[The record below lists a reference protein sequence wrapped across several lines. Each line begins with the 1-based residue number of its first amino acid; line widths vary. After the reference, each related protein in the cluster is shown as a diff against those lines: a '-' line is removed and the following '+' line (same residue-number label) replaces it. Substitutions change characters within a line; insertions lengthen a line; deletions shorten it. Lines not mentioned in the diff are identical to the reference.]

1 MKAKEKIG
9 KELKKILSNKELVI
23 DFSQFIEK
31 NDEDAAGNAVYKT
44 IAILEECDFA
54 FHLTAFRTK
63 NGQKAIKI
71 NVESESSLHQV
82 ESMEYCD
89 FEMLVESWAKP
100 NDLKELVEALE
111 DGVLFE
117 LGDDEGLIKE
127 TISHLE
133 NSPIN
138 FGLSIEEDGSI
149 SIVPESYPKILFTVY
164 LSDEELK
171 SIVNKSKWDKK
182 KISTDDAKM
191 TTEVKYRYKGEE
203 FDFAVLVDEDRYV
216 FLSKD
221 RNKLLIV
228 NKQGE
233 VTEFVDSNS
242 KNK

>member
-9 KELKKILSNKELVI
+9 RELKKILANEELVI
-23 DFSQFIEK
+23 DFNQFIEK
-31 NDEDAAGNAVYKT
+31 NDEDAVDDAVFKT
-44 IAILEECDFA
+44 IAILEECGFA

-71 NVESESSLHQV
+71 NVENESSLDQIK
-82 ESMEYCD
+82 SMGILYFD
-89 FEMLVESWAKP
+89 MLVESWLKP

-111 DGVLFE
+111 DGVSFK
-117 LGDDEGLIKE
+117 LGNDEGLIKE
-127 TISHLE
+127 TISRLE
-133 NSPIN
+133 NSRIN

-149 SIVPESYPKILFTVY
+149 SIVPESYPKILFTVF

-171 SIVNKSKWDKK
+171 SIVYKSKWDKK
-182 KISTDDAKM
+182 NSDDAKM

-233 VTEFVDSNS
+233 VTEFVDLNS
-242 KNK
+242 KNE

>member
-9 KELKKILSNKELVI
+9 RELKKILANEELVI

-31 NDEDAAGNAVYKT
+31 NDEVVVNDAVSKT
-44 IAILEECDFA
+44 ISILDECGFA

-63 NGQKAIKI
+63 NGQKAMKI
-71 NVESESSLHQV
+71 NVEGESSLHQI

-133 NSPIN
+133 ISPIN
-138 FGLSIEEDGSI
+138 FGLSIEEDGST
-149 SIVPESYPKILFTVY
+149 SIMPESYPKILFTVF

-171 SIVNKSKWDKK
+171 SIIDKSKWDKK
-182 KISTDDAKM
+182 KTSDDAKM
-191 TTEVKYRYKGEE
+191 TTEVKYQYKGKE

-233 VTEFVDSNS
+233 VTEFVDLNS
-242 KNK
+242 KDK

>member
-9 KELKKILSNKELVI
+9 RELKKILANEELVI

-31 NDEDAAGNAVYKT
+31 NDEDVVNDAVFKT
-44 IAILEECDFA
+44 ITILEECDFA

-71 NVESESSLHQV
+71 NVESESSLHQI

-127 TISHLE
+127 TISYLE
-133 NSPIN
+133 ISPIN
-138 FGLSIEEDGSI
+138 FGLSIEEDGST

-171 SIVNKSKWDKK
+171 SIVYKSKWDKK
-182 KISTDDAKM
+182 NSDDAKM
-191 TTEVKYRYKGEE
+191 TTEVKYQYKGEE

-233 VTEFVDSNS
+233 VTEFVDLNS
-242 KNK
+242 KDK

>member
-9 KELKKILSNKELVI
+9 RELKKILANEELVI

-31 NDEDAAGNAVYKT
+31 NDEDVVDDTVYKT
-44 IAILEECDFA
+44 IAILEECDFV

-89 FEMLVESWAKP
+89 FEMLVESWLKP

-117 LGDDEGLIKE
+117 LGDDEELIKE

-138 FGLSIEEDGSI
+138 FGLSIEEDGST

-171 SIVNKSKWDKK
+171 SIVYKSKWDKK
-182 KISTDDAKM
+182 NSDDAKM

-233 VTEFVDSNS
+233 VTEFVDLNS

>member
-9 KELKKILSNKELVI
+9 RELKKILANEELVI

-31 NDEDAAGNAVYKT
+31 NDEDVVDDAVYKT

-89 FEMLVESWAKP
+89 FDMLVESWLKP

-138 FGLSIEEDGSI
+138 FGLSIEEDGST
-149 SIVPESYPKILFTVY
+149 SIVPESYPKILFTVF

-171 SIVNKSKWDKK
+171 SIVYKSKWDKK
-182 KISTDDAKM
+182 NSDDAKM
-191 TTEVKYRYKGEE
+191 TTEVKYQYKGEE

-233 VTEFVDSNS
+233 VTEFVDLNS

>member
-9 KELKKILSNKELVI
+9 RELKKILANEELVI

-31 NDEDAAGNAVYKT
+31 NDEDVVDDAVYKT

-138 FGLSIEEDGSI
+138 FGLSIEEDGST
-149 SIVPESYPKILFTVY
+149 SIMPESYPKILFTVY

-171 SIVNKSKWDKK
+171 SIVYKSKWDKK
-182 KISTDDAKM
+182 NSDDAKM

-233 VTEFVDSNS
+233 ITEFVDLNS
-242 KNK
+242 KNE

>member
-9 KELKKILSNKELVI
+9 RELKKILANKELTI
-23 DFSQFIEK
+23 DFNQFIEK
-31 NDEDAAGNAVYKT
+31 NDEDVVDDAVYKT

-63 NGQKAIKI
+63 NSQKAIKI
-71 NVESESSLHQV
+71 NVESESSLDQI
-82 ESMEYCD
+82 ESIEYCD
-89 FEMLVESWAKP
+89 FEMLVESWLKP

-138 FGLSIEEDGSI
+138 FGLSIEEDGST
-149 SIVPESYPKILFTVY
+149 SIMPESYPKILFTVY

-171 SIVNKSKWDKK
+171 SIVYKSKWDKK
-182 KISTDDAKM
+182 NSDDAKM

-233 VTEFVDSNS
+233 VTEFVDLNS

>member
-9 KELKKILSNKELVI
+9 RELKKILANEELVI

-31 NDEDAAGNAVYKT
+31 NDEAVVNDAVSKT

-54 FHLTAFRTK
+54 FHLTALRTK

-100 NDLKELVEALE
+100 NDLKELIEALE

-117 LGDDEGLIKE
+117 LGDDEELIKE

-138 FGLSIEEDGSI
+138 FGLSIEEDGST

-171 SIVNKSKWDKK
+171 SIVYKSKWDKK
-182 KISTDDAKM
+182 NSDDAKM

-203 FDFAVLVDEDRYV
+203 FDFAVLVDKDRYV

-233 VTEFVDSNS
+233 VTEFVDLNS
-242 KNK
+242 KNE

>member
-1 MKAKEKIG
+1 MKAKEKIRR
-9 KELKKILSNKELVI
+9 ELKKILANEELVI

-31 NDEDAAGNAVYKT
+31 NDEVVVNDAVSKT
-44 IAILEECDFA
+44 ITILEECGFA

-71 NVESESSLHQV
+71 NVESESSLDQI
-82 ESMEYCD
+82 ESMGILYFD
-89 FEMLVESWAKP
+89 MLVESWLKP
-100 NDLKELVEALE
+100 NDLKELVETLK
-111 DGVLFE
+111 DGVSFK
-117 LGDDEGLIKE
+117 LGNDEGLIKE

-133 NSPIN
+133 NSRIN

-149 SIVPESYPKILFTVY
+149 SIVPESYPKILFTVF

-171 SIVNKSKWDKK
+171 SIVYKSKWDKK
-182 KISTDDAKM
+182 NSDDAKM

-228 NKQGE
+228 NKQGK
-233 VTEFVDSNS
+233 VTEFVDLNS
-242 KNK
+242 KNE

>member
-1 MKAKEKIG
+1 MKTKEKIRR
-9 KELKKILSNKELVI
+9 ELKKILSNKELTI
-23 DFSQFIEK
+23 DFNQFIEK
-31 NDEDAAGNAVYKT
+31 NDEDVVNDAVFKT
-44 IAILEECDFA
+44 IAILEECDLA

-71 NVESESSLHQV
+71 NVEGESSLHQI

-127 TISHLE
+127 TISHLK

-138 FGLSIEEDGSI
+138 FGLSIEEDGST
-149 SIVPESYPKILFTVY
+149 SIMPESYPKILFTVY

-171 SIVNKSKWDKK
+171 SIIDKSKWDKK
-182 KISTDDAKM
+182 KTSDDAKM
-191 TTEVKYRYKGEE
+191 TTEVKYQYKGEE

-233 VTEFVDSNS
+233 VTEFVDLNS
-242 KNK
+242 KDK

>member
-9 KELKKILSNKELVI
+9 RELKKILANEELAI
-23 DFSQFIEK
+23 DFGQFIEK
-31 NDEDAAGNAVYKT
+31 NDEDVVDDAVYKT

-54 FHLTAFRTK
+54 FYLTVFRTK

-89 FEMLVESWAKP
+89 FEMLVESWLKP

-117 LGDDEGLIKE
+117 LGDDEELIKE

-138 FGLSIEEDGSI
+138 FGLSIEEDGST

-171 SIVNKSKWDKK
+171 SIVYKSKWDKK
-182 KISTDDAKM
+182 NSDDAKM

-233 VTEFVDSNS
+233 VTEFVDLNS
-242 KNK
+242 KNE

>member
-1 MKAKEKIG
+1 MKVKEKIRR
-9 KELKKILSNKELVI
+9 ELKKILANEELVI

-31 NDEDAAGNAVYKT
+31 NDEVVVNDAVFKT

-71 NVESESSLHQV
+71 NVEGESSLHQI

-117 LGDDEGLIKE
+117 LGDDEELIKE

-133 NSPIN
+133 ISPIN
-138 FGLSIEEDGSI
+138 FGLSIEEDGST
-149 SIVPESYPKILFTVY
+149 SIMPESYPKILFTVF

-171 SIVNKSKWDKK
+171 SIIDKSKWDKK
-182 KISTDDAKM
+182 KTSDDAKM
-191 TTEVKYRYKGEE
+191 TTEVKYQYKGEE

-233 VTEFVDSNS
+233 VTEFVDLNS

>member
-9 KELKKILSNKELVI
+9 RELKKILANEELVI

-31 NDEDAAGNAVYKT
+31 NDEDVVDDAVYKT

-89 FEMLVESWAKP
+89 FDMLVESWLKP

-133 NSPIN
+133 ISPIN
-138 FGLSIEEDGSI
+138 FGLSIEEDGST
-149 SIVPESYPKILFTVY
+149 SIVPESYPKILFTVF

-171 SIVNKSKWDKK
+171 SIVYKSKWDKK
-182 KISTDDAKM
+182 NSDDAKM
-191 TTEVKYRYKGEE
+191 TTEVKYQYKGEE

-233 VTEFVDSNS
+233 VTEFVDLNS

>member
-9 KELKKILSNKELVI
+9 RELKKILANEELVI

-31 NDEDAAGNAVYKT
+31 NDEVVVNDAVSKT
-44 IAILEECDFA
+44 ISILDECGFA

-63 NGQKAIKI
+63 NGQKAMKI

-100 NDLKELVEALE
+100 NDLKELVEALK

-138 FGLSIEEDGSI
+138 FGLSIEEDGST

-171 SIVNKSKWDKK
+171 SIVYKSKQDKK
-182 KISTDDAKM
+182 NSDDAKM

-233 VTEFVDSNS
+233 VTEFVDLNS
-242 KNK
+242 KDK

>member
-9 KELKKILSNKELVI
+9 RELKKILANEELVI
-23 DFSQFIEK
+23 DFNQFIEK
-31 NDEDAAGNAVYKT
+31 NDEDVVDDAVYKT
-44 IAILEECDFA
+44 ITLLEECGFA

-63 NGQKAIKI
+63 NGQRAIKI
-71 NVESESSLHQV
+71 NVESESSLDQI
-82 ESMEYCD
+82 ESMGILYFD
-89 FEMLVESWAKP
+89 MLVESWLKP

-111 DGVLFE
+111 DGVSFK
-117 LGDDEGLIKE
+117 LGNDEGLIKE

-133 NSPIN
+133 NSRIN

-149 SIVPESYPKILFTVY
+149 SIVPKSYPKILFTVF

-171 SIVNKSKWDKK
+171 SIVYKSKWDKK
-182 KISTDDAKM
+182 NSDDAKM

-233 VTEFVDSNS
+233 VTEFVDLNS
-242 KNK
+242 KNE

>member
-1 MKAKEKIG
+1 MKTKEKIRR
-9 KELKKILSNKELVI
+9 ELKKLLSNKELTI
-23 DFSQFIEK
+23 DFNQFIEK
-31 NDEDAAGNAVYKT
+31 NDEDAVDDAVYKT
-44 IAILEECDFA
+44 IAILEECGFA

-100 NDLKELVEALE
+100 NDLKETV
-111 DGVLFE
+111 
-117 LGDDEGLIKE
+117 
-127 TISHLE
+127 SHLE

-138 FGLSIEEDGSI
+138 FGLSIEEDGST

-233 VTEFVDSNS
+233 VTEFVDLNS
-242 KNK
+242 KNE

>member
-9 KELKKILSNKELVI
+9 RELKKILANEELVI

-31 NDEDAAGNAVYKT
+31 NDEAVVNDAVSKT

-54 FHLTAFRTK
+54 LHLTALRTK

-100 NDLKELVEALE
+100 NDLKELIEALE

-117 LGDDEGLIKE
+117 LGDDEELIKE

-138 FGLSIEEDGSI
+138 FGLSIEEDGST

-171 SIVNKSKWDKK
+171 SIVYKSKWDKK
-182 KISTDDAKM
+182 NSDDAKM

-233 VTEFVDSNS
+233 VTEFVDLNS
-242 KNK
+242 KNE

>member
-9 KELKKILSNKELVI
+9 RELKKILANEELVI
-23 DFSQFIEK
+23 DFNQFIEK
-31 NDEDAAGNAVYKT
+31 NDEDAVDDAVFKT
-44 IAILEECDFA
+44 ITLLEECGFA

-63 NGQKAIKI
+63 NGQRAIKI
-71 NVESESSLHQV
+71 NVESESSLDQI
-82 ESMEYCD
+82 ESMGILYFD
-89 FEMLVESWAKP
+89 MLVESWLKP

-111 DGVLFE
+111 DGVSFK

-133 NSPIN
+133 NSSIN

-149 SIVPESYPKILFTVY
+149 SIVPESYPKILFTVH
-164 LSDEELK
+164 LLDEELK
-171 SIVNKSKWDKK
+171 SIVYKSKWDKK
-182 KISTDDAKM
+182 NSDDAKM

-233 VTEFVDSNS
+233 VTEFVDLNS
-242 KNK
+242 KNE

>member
-9 KELKKILSNKELVI
+9 RELKKILANEELVI

-31 NDEDAAGNAVYKT
+31 NDEVVVNDAVSKT
-44 IAILEECDFA
+44 ITILEECGFA
-54 FHLTAFRTK
+54 FHLTVFRTK

-71 NVESESSLHQV
+71 NVESESSLDQI
-82 ESMEYCD
+82 ESMGILYFD
-89 FEMLVESWAKP
+89 MLVESWLKP

-111 DGVLFE
+111 DGVSFK
-117 LGDDEGLIKE
+117 LGNDEGLIKE
-127 TISHLE
+127 TISHLK
-133 NSPIN
+133 NSRIN

-149 SIVPESYPKILFTVY
+149 SIVPESYPKILFTVF

-171 SIVNKSKWDKK
+171 SIVYKSKWDKK
-182 KISTDDAKM
+182 NSDDAKM

-233 VTEFVDSNS
+233 VTEFVDLNS
-242 KNK
+242 KNE

>member
-9 KELKKILSNKELVI
+9 RELKKILANEELVI

-31 NDEDAAGNAVYKT
+31 NDEDVVDDAVYKT

-89 FEMLVESWAKP
+89 FDMLVESWLKP

-117 LGDDEGLIKE
+117 LGDDEELIKE

-149 SIVPESYPKILFTVY
+149 SIVPESYPKILFTVF

-171 SIVNKSKWDKK
+171 SIVYKSKWDKK
-182 KISTDDAKM
+182 NSDDAKM

-233 VTEFVDSNS
+233 VTEFVDLNS
-242 KNK
+242 KNE

>member
-1 MKAKEKIG
+1 MKTKEKIRR
-9 KELKKILSNKELVI
+9 ELKKILSNKELTI
-23 DFSQFIEK
+23 DFNQFIEK
-31 NDEDAAGNAVYKT
+31 NDEDVVDDAVYKT

-71 NVESESSLHQV
+71 NVESESSLHQI

-117 LGDDEGLIKE
+117 LGDDEGPIKE
-127 TISHLE
+127 TISYLE

-138 FGLSIEEDGSI
+138 FGLSIEEDGST
-149 SIVPESYPKILFTVY
+149 SIMPESYPKILFTVF

-171 SIVNKSKWDKK
+171 SIVDNRNGTKK
-182 KISTDDAKM
+182 TSTDDAKM

-233 VTEFVDSNS
+233 VTEFVDLNS
-242 KNK
+242 KDK

>member
-9 KELKKILSNKELVI
+9 RELKKILANEELVI
-23 DFSQFIEK
+23 DFNQFIEK
-31 NDEDAAGNAVYKT
+31 NDEDAVDDAVYKT

-89 FEMLVESWAKP
+89 FEMLVESWLKP

-138 FGLSIEEDGSI
+138 FGLSIEEDGST

-171 SIVNKSKWDKK
+171 SIVYKSKWDKK
-182 KISTDDAKM
+182 NSDDAKM

-233 VTEFVDSNS
+233 VTEFVDLNS
-242 KNK
+242 KNE

>member
-9 KELKKILSNKELVI
+9 RELKKILANEELVI
-23 DFSQFIEK
+23 DFNQFIEK
-31 NDEDAAGNAVYKT
+31 NDEDAVDDAVFKT
-44 IAILEECDFA
+44 ITLLEKCGFA

-71 NVESESSLHQV
+71 NVESESSLDQI
-82 ESMEYCD
+82 ESMGILYFD
-89 FEMLVESWAKP
+89 MLVESWLKP
-100 NDLKELVEALE
+100 NDLKELVEALK
-111 DGVLFE
+111 DGVSFK
-117 LGDDEGLIKE
+117 LGNDEGLIKE

-133 NSPIN
+133 NSRIN
-138 FGLSIEEDGSI
+138 FGLSIEDGSI
-149 SIVPESYPKILFTVY
+149 SIVPESYPKILFTVF

-171 SIVNKSKWDKK
+171 SIVYKSKWDKK
-182 KISTDDAKM
+182 NSDDAKM

-203 FDFAVLVDEDRYV
+203 FDFAVLADEDRYV

-233 VTEFVDSNS
+233 VTEFVDLNS
-242 KNK
+242 KNE

>member
-9 KELKKILSNKELVI
+9 RELKKILANEELVI

-31 NDEDAAGNAVYKT
+31 NDEAVVNDAVSKT
-44 IAILEECDFA
+44 IAILKECDFA
-54 FHLTAFRTK
+54 FHLTALRTK

-100 NDLKELVEALE
+100 NDLKELIEALE

-117 LGDDEGLIKE
+117 LGDDEELIKE

-138 FGLSIEEDGSI
+138 FGLSIEEDGST

-171 SIVNKSKWDKK
+171 SIVYKSKWDKK
-182 KISTDDAKM
+182 NSDDAKM

-233 VTEFVDSNS
+233 VTEFVDLNS
-242 KNK
+242 KNE

>member
-9 KELKKILSNKELVI
+9 RELKKILANEELVI

-31 NDEDAAGNAVYKT
+31 NDEDVVDDAVYKT

-89 FEMLVESWAKP
+89 FDMLVESWLKP

-138 FGLSIEEDGSI
+138 FGLSIEEDGST

-171 SIVNKSKWDKK
+171 SIVYKSKWDKK
-182 KISTDDAKM
+182 NSDDAKM

-233 VTEFVDSNS
+233 VTEFVDLNS

>member
-9 KELKKILSNKELVI
+9 RELKKILANEELVI
-23 DFSQFIEK
+23 DFNQFIEK
-31 NDEDAAGNAVYKT
+31 NDEDAVDDAVFKT
-44 IAILEECDFA
+44 ITLLEECGFA
-54 FHLTAFRTK
+54 FHLEAFRTK

-71 NVESESSLHQV
+71 NVESESSLDQI
-82 ESMEYCD
+82 ESMGILYFD
-89 FEMLVESWAKP
+89 MLVESWLKP

-111 DGVLFE
+111 DGVSFK
-117 LGDDEGLIKE
+117 LGNDEGLIKE

-133 NSPIN
+133 NSRIN

-149 SIVPESYPKILFTVY
+149 SIVPESYPKILFTVF

-171 SIVNKSKWDKK
+171 SIVYKSKWDKK
-182 KISTDDAKM
+182 NSDDAKM

-233 VTEFVDSNS
+233 VTEFVDLNS
-242 KNK
+242 KNE

>member
-1 MKAKEKIG
+1 MKTKEKIRR
-9 KELKKILSNKELVI
+9 ELKKILANEELVI
-23 DFSQFIEK
+23 DFNQFIEK
-31 NDEDAAGNAVYKT
+31 NDEDVVNDAVFKT

-54 FHLTAFRTK
+54 FHLTTFRTK

-71 NVESESSLHQV
+71 NVEGESSLHQI

-89 FEMLVESWAKP
+89 FEMLVESWLKP

-111 DGVLFE
+111 DGVSFK
-117 LGDDEGLIKE
+117 LGNDEGLIKE

-138 FGLSIEEDGSI
+138 FGLLIEEDGST

-171 SIVNKSKWDKK
+171 SIVYKSKWDKK
-182 KISTDDAKM
+182 NSDDAKM

-233 VTEFVDSNS
+233 VTEFVDLNS
-242 KNK
+242 KNE

>member
-9 KELKKILSNKELVI
+9 RELKKILANEELVI

-31 NDEDAAGNAVYKT
+31 NDEDVVDDTVYKT

-89 FEMLVESWAKP
+89 FDMLVESWLKP

-138 FGLSIEEDGSI
+138 FGLSIEEDGST

-171 SIVNKSKWDKK
+171 SIVYKSKWDKK
-182 KISTDDAKM
+182 NSDDAKM

-233 VTEFVDSNS
+233 VTEFVDLNS

>member
-9 KELKKILSNKELVI
+9 RELKKILANEELVI

-31 NDEDAAGNAVYKT
+31 NDEVVVNDAVSKT
-44 IAILEECDFA
+44 ITILEECGFA

-63 NGQKAIKI
+63 NGQRAIKI
-71 NVESESSLHQV
+71 NVESESSLDQI
-82 ESMEYCD
+82 ESMGILYFD
-89 FEMLVESWAKP
+89 MLVESWLKP

-111 DGVLFE
+111 DGVSFK
-117 LGDDEGLIKE
+117 LGNDEGLIKE

-133 NSPIN
+133 NSRIN

-149 SIVPESYPKILFTVY
+149 SIVPESYPKILFTVF

-171 SIVNKSKWDKK
+171 SIVYKSKWDKK
-182 KISTDDAKM
+182 NSDDAKM

-233 VTEFVDSNS
+233 VTEFVDLNS
-242 KNK
+242 KNE

>member
-9 KELKKILSNKELVI
+9 RELKKILANEELVI

-31 NDEDAAGNAVYKT
+31 NDEVVVNDAVSKT
-44 IAILEECDFA
+44 ISILDECGFA

-63 NGQKAIKI
+63 NGQKAMKI

-100 NDLKELVEALE
+100 NDLKELVEALK

-117 LGDDEGLIKE
+117 LGDDEELIKE

-133 NSPIN
+133 NLPIN
-138 FGLSIEEDGSI
+138 FGLSIEEDGST
-149 SIVPESYPKILFTVY
+149 SIMPESYPKILFTVY

-171 SIVNKSKWDKK
+171 SIVYKSKWDKK
-182 KISTDDAKM
+182 KTSDDAKM
-191 TTEVKYRYKGEE
+191 TTEVKYQYKGEE

-233 VTEFVDSNS
+233 VTEFVDLNS
-242 KNK
+242 KDK

>member
-1 MKAKEKIG
+1 MKTKEKIRR
-9 KELKKILSNKELVI
+9 ELKKILSNKELTI
-23 DFSQFIEK
+23 DFNQFIEK
-31 NDEDAAGNAVYKT
+31 NDEDVVDDAVYKT

-100 NDLKELVEALE
+100 NDLKELVEALK

-117 LGDDEGLIKE
+117 LGDDEELIKE

-133 NSPIN
+133 NLPIN
-138 FGLSIEEDGSI
+138 FGLSIEEDGST
-149 SIVPESYPKILFTVY
+149 SIVPESYPKILFTVF

-171 SIVNKSKWDKK
+171 SIVYKSKWDKK
-182 KISTDDAKM
+182 NSDDAKM

-233 VTEFVDSNS
+233 VTEFVDLNS
-242 KNK
+242 KNE

>member
-1 MKAKEKIG
+1 MKAKEKIER
-9 KELKKILSNKELVI
+9 ELKKILANKELVI

-31 NDEDAAGNAVYKT
+31 NDEVVVNDAVSKT
-44 IAILEECDFA
+44 ISILDECGFA
-54 FHLTAFRTK
+54 FHLTAFCTK
-63 NGQKAIKI
+63 NGQKTMKI
-71 NVESESSLHQV
+71 NVESELSLYQI
-82 ESMEYCD
+82 EFMEYCD
-89 FEMLVESWAKP
+89 FEMLVESRLKP

-117 LGDDEGLIKE
+117 LGDDEELIKE
-127 TISHLE
+127 TISYLE
-133 NSPIN
+133 ISPIN
-138 FGLSIEEDGSI
+138 FGLSIEEDGST
-149 SIVPESYPKILFTVY
+149 SIVPESYPKILFTVF

-171 SIVNKSKWDKK
+171 SIVYKSKWDKK
-182 KISTDDAKM
+182 NSDDAKM
-191 TTEVKYRYKGEE
+191 TTEVKYQYKGKE

-233 VTEFVDSNS
+233 VTEFVDLNS

>member
-9 KELKKILSNKELVI
+9 RELKKILANEELVI

-31 NDEDAAGNAVYKT
+31 NDEDVVDDAVYKT

-89 FEMLVESWAKP
+89 FDMLVESWLKP

-138 FGLSIEEDGSI
+138 FGLSIEEDGST
-149 SIVPESYPKILFTVY
+149 SIVPESYPKILFTVF

-171 SIVNKSKWDKK
+171 SIVYKSKWDKK
-182 KISTDDAKM
+182 NSDDAKM

-233 VTEFVDSNS
+233 VTEFVDLNS

>member
-9 KELKKILSNKELVI
+9 RELKKILANEELVI
-23 DFSQFIEK
+23 DFNQFIEK
-31 NDEDAAGNAVYKT
+31 NDEDAVDDAVFKT
-44 IAILEECDFA
+44 ITLLEECGFA

-71 NVESESSLHQV
+71 NVESESSLDQI

-100 NDLKELVEALE
+100 NDLKELVEALK

-117 LGDDEGLIKE
+117 LGDDEELIKE

-233 VTEFVDSNS
+233 VTEFVDLNS
-242 KNK
+242 KNE

>member
-9 KELKKILSNKELVI
+9 RELKKILANEELVI
-23 DFSQFIEK
+23 DFNQFIEK
-31 NDEDAAGNAVYKT
+31 NDEDAVDDAVSKT
-44 IAILEECDFA
+44 ITLLEECGFA

-63 NGQKAIKI
+63 NCQKAIKI
-71 NVESESSLHQV
+71 NVESESSLDQI
-82 ESMEYCD
+82 ESMGILYFD
-89 FEMLVESWAKP
+89 MLVESWLKP
-100 NDLKELVEALE
+100 NDLKELVEALK
-111 DGVLFE
+111 DGVSFK

-133 NSPIN
+133 NSRIN

-149 SIVPESYPKILFTVY
+149 SIVPESYPKILFTVF

-171 SIVNKSKWDKK
+171 SIVYKSKWDKK
-182 KISTDDAKM
+182 NSDDAKM

-233 VTEFVDSNS
+233 VTEFVDLNS
-242 KNK
+242 KNE